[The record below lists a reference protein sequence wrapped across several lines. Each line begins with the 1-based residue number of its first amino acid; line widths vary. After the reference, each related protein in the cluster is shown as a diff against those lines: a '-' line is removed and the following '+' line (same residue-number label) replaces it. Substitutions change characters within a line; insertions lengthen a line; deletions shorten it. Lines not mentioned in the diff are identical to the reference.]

1 MVNLMADDVKET
13 TFSSGSNVDFASAV
27 TSVLD
32 SLRQNI
38 GVRGAAGEQD
48 HLGQL
53 VEELDGAGRQLCQ
66 ALDGCGVNFLGTVSA
81 HTESQVV
88 QAQGN
93 EVKP

>member
-1 MVNLMADDVKET
+1 MSM
-13 TFSSGSNVDFASAV
+13 SQASAV
-27 TSVLD
+27 TSALD
-32 SLRQNI
+32 SLRQNT

-53 VEELDGAGRQLCQ
+53 VEELDGASRQLCQ

-93 EVKP
+93 EVKPRLHQATVKDLQVAK